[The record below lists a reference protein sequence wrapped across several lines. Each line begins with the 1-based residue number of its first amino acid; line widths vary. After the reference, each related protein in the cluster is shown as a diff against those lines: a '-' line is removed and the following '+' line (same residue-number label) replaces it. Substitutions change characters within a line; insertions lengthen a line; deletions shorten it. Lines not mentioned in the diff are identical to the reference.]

1 VRLGRHVVSWGEGL
15 FFPSISLAQGPAD
28 GTKTGIVG
36 TETKDQ
42 LLPEDQVST
51 QIEMSPKWS
60 LLGHLQ
66 FGFHTTIA
74 PAPGSYLSSRRL
86 HRAGRHLPA
95 ALPGRG
101 RSLGVLLRLEGQRHR
116 SGQHPQWG
124 VGTRYRI

>member
-1 VRLGRHVVSWGEGL
+1 MRLGRHVVSWGEGL

-74 PAPGSYLSSRRL
+74 PAPGSFLSSADSTGPGGTCLQPYRAV
-86 HRAGRHLPA
+86 AGR
-95 ALPGRG
+95 
-101 RSLGVLLRLEGQRHR
+101 
-116 SGQHPQWG
+116 
-124 VGTRYRI
+124 

>member
-1 VRLGRHVVSWGEGL
+1 MRLGRHVVSWGEGL

-74 PAPGSYLSSRRL
+74 PAPGSFLSSADSTGPGGTCL
-86 HRAGRHLPA
+86 QPYRAVG
-95 ALPGRG
+95 G
-101 RSLGVLLRLEGQRHR
+101 RSVCSYGSRGNDIDPGNTPNGA
-116 SGQHPQWG
+116 SAPATG
-124 VGTRYRI
+124 